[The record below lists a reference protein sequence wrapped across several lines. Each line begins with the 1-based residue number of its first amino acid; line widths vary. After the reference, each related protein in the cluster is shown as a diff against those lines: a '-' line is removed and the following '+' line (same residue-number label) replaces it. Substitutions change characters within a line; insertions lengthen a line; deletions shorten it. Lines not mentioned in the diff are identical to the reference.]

1 MSKLRVV
8 RASWAV
14 VGIGLLVL
22 GCSSS
27 DPKAKTEASGGTGNA
42 AGDSGVAN
50 GGAFAA
56 SGAGG
61 GSARGGASSQGG
73 TGGTAGASVS
83 SNPLCPAK
91 GPVVKGATPFADG
104 VEVVS
109 TENDARFL
117 VVSEQFVYWANNN
130 VIKRL
135 SVENN
140 SVETVVDRSK
150 TSFKIQ
156 GLAVDETN
164 VYFSESGASAV
175 APGPLGVAKAPLD
188 GKSEPISLANEGPG
202 ATASSMAG
210 ITVAAGYVYYLNLR
224 TQEFA
229 RVSVDGGEPTIIVRT
244 VNPSMMTV
252 AGGFL
257 WFMHPRTNT
266 IDNVHLLRVPIDA
279 VAPPADTPSSAI
291 NVPPGAEV
299 IAPVFNYQ
307 PTAVSADATHVYYDD
322 ENKVMQVPIAG
333 GTPEIIAQAA
343 DTDGF
348 VGSKNT
354 TYVGYIVPT
363 KSGVFWDADS
373 GGCVPV
379 WKSALDGSSTEV
391 AVQTVNYPALLGANA
406 THLYFSASGQILRVP
421 L

>member
-1 MSKLRVV
+1 M
-8 RASWAV
+8 
-14 VGIGLLVL
+14 
-22 GCSSS
+22 
-27 DPKAKTEASGGTGNA
+27 
-42 AGDSGVAN
+42 
-50 GGAFAA
+50 
-56 SGAGG
+56 
-61 GSARGGASSQGG
+61 
-73 TGGTAGASVS
+73 
-83 SNPLCPAK
+83 
-91 GPVVKGATPFADG
+91 PFADG
-104 VEVVS
+104 VEIVS

-117 VVSEQFVYWANNN
+117 AVSEQFVYWANNN
-130 VIKRL
+130 VIKRF
-135 SVENN
+135 SVADN

-156 GLAVDETN
+156 GLAIDDAN
-164 VYFSESGASAV
+164 VYFSESGVSAV

-188 GKSEPISLANEGPG
+188 GKSGPISLANEGPD
-202 ATASSMAG
+202 ATASSMAA

-229 RVSVDGGEPTIIVRT
+229 RVSVDGGEPTILVRT
-244 VNPSMMTV
+244 VNPSTMTV

-257 WFMHPRTNT
+257 WFMHPRTNA

-279 VAPPADTPSSAI
+279 VAPPADTAPTAT

-322 ENKVMQVPIAG
+322 EDKVMHVPIAG
-333 GTPEIIAQAA
+333 GTPEIIAQASE
-343 DTDGF
+343 TDGF
-348 VGSKNT
+348 LGKDT

-379 WKSALDGSSTEV
+379 WKSAFDGSGTVS
-391 AVQTVNYPALLGANA
+391 AVHTVNYPALLGANG